1 MIKDKRKGGYHMAV
15 KQHFA
20 WLIIISILVLGI
32 LGIEGWNWFQDWV
45 RNKKENYT
53 ELHRRVSEL
62 ERIIQKD
69 KQ

>member
-45 RNKKENYT
+45 RNKKEN
-53 ELHRRVSEL
+53 
-62 ERIIQKD
+62 
-69 KQ
+69 